1 MAAWIGCSSMA
12 LLPSNTR
19 SMRHLA
25 ALGVFTLTWLAVST
39 SVLAQGPLAA
49 TSFLLQNFERMV
61 FDERLDPLPWS
72 AFRRWREEVRA
83 VIVGDKGMAY
93 SEQVRHLFRDFEA
106 LTGVGFTLSEA
117 DSAATLE
124 IVFAGR
130 EWYRNATA
138 RTFPE
143 PEQVQC
149 FSNTTTGHNGWIQ
162 SAFVVIPDDL
172 SRRAVETCLAHELM
186 HVLGFAG
193 HPTRTFNSAL
203 RNGRAAE
210 TLTTNDLLLIRTF
223 YDPTI
228 TPSMGREDLMVAVRG
243 ILTELRNEVGR
254 SDDPMEVLA
263 QRHPLQLW
271 WMTTAP
277 V

>member
-1 MAAWIGCSSMA
+1 MA
-12 LLPSNTR
+12 LLPSNTG

-25 ALGVFTLTWLAVST
+25 ALGIFALTWLSVST
-39 SVLAQGPLAA
+39 SALAQGPIAA

-72 AFRRWREEVRA
+72 AFWRWREEVRA
-83 VIVGDKGMAY
+83 VIIGDKGMAY
-93 SEQVRHLFRDFEA
+93 SKQVRHLFRDFEA
-106 LTGVGFTLSEA
+106 LTGVRFTLSES

-124 IVFAGR
+124 IVFAAR
-130 EWYRNATA
+130 DWYRNAAA

-149 FSNTTTGHNGWIQ
+149 FASTTKGHNGWIQ
-162 SAFVVIPDDL
+162 SAYVVIPDDL
-172 SRRAVETCLAHELM
+172 SQRSVETCLAHELM

-193 HPTRTFNSAL
+193 HPTRTFSSAL
-203 RNGRAAE
+203 RSKGRASE

-228 TPSMGREDLMVAVRG
+228 TPAMGREDLMAAVRS
-243 ILTELRNEVGR
+243 IVTELRNEAGR
-254 SDDPMEVLA
+254 SDDPMEVLT

-271 WMTTAP
+271 WLDTAP